1 MKHFAKK
8 ILVVFNNETMKQL
21 VFKSLFLFI
30 SLLLIINVFYSQ
42 LISPLYFN
50 FVNND
55 EASTVS
61 FLKKIK
67 NLPDYKKILEMNN
80 NIFGETVN
88 VEIFRQENLKKDM
101 INDLEQQ
108 LTINPKSRDILYS
121 LYKLYLAEGDKGK
134 AGEYLRKAREIDP
147 AIGL

>member
-30 SLLLIINVFYSQ
+30 SILLIINVFYSQ

-55 EASTVS
+55 EVSTIS

-67 NLPDYKKILEMNN
+67 NLPDYKKILGMNN

-88 VEIFRQENLKKDM
+88 AEIFRQENLKKDM

-108 LTINPKSRDILYS
+108 LTINPKSRDVLYS
-121 LYKLYLAEGDKGK
+121 LYKLYLSEEDNVRAND
-134 AGEYLRKAREIDP
+134 YLRRAREIDP
-147 AIGL
+147 SIRL